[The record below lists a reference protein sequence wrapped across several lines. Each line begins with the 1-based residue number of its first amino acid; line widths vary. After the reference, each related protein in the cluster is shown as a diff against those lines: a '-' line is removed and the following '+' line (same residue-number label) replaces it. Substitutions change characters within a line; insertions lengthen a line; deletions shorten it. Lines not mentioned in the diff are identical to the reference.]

1 MVTRQQS
8 SLSTSA
14 AVRNDVTDCR
24 LTAERSNQLDV
35 PSQRLC
41 SVPPLV
47 REAGA
52 LRWISRVFAGM
63 LRSRLSPPEEGH
75 PHRCPSPGRD
85 VPGNCEKIANPRR
98 PGDDARMTI
107 RIIVDCFGQ

>member
-1 MVTRQQS
+1 MVPRQQS

-14 AVRNDVTDCR
+14 AVRNEVTDCK
-24 LTAERSNQLDV
+24 LTAERRNQLDV

-52 LRWISRVFAGM
+52 LRLDLACFRGNATFAFVNRPRTGTPIAVRPLDEM
-63 LRSRLSPPEEGH
+63 CRATVKRSRIDGAQAAIL
-75 PHRCPSPGRD
+75 
-85 VPGNCEKIANPRR
+85 A
-98 PGDDARMTI
+98 
-107 RIIVDCFGQ
+107 

>member
-1 MVTRQQS
+1 MVPRQQS

-24 LTAERSNQLDV
+24 LAAERSNQLDV

-52 LRWISRVFAGM
+52 LRLDLAVFAGM
-63 LRSRLSPPEEGH
+63 LRSRLSPLEDGH
-75 PHRCPSPGRD
+75 SHRCPSPGRD
-85 VPGNCEKIANPRR
+85 VPRNYERS
-98 PGDDARMTI
+98 
-107 RIIVDCFGQ
+107 RIDGAQATMLA